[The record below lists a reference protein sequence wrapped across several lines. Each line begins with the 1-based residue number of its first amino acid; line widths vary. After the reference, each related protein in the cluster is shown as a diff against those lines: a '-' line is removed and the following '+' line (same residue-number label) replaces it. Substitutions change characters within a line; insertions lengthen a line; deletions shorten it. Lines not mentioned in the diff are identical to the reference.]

1 MPAYPSANLF
11 HSPLNHAIY
20 LNGDCEFILATYQIE
35 IVAAVDNW
43 RKMLDNAKQR
53 LGDDDYKA

>member
-35 IVAAVDNW
+35 IVAAVDN
-43 RKMLDNAKQR
+43 
-53 LGDDDYKA
+53 